1 LKYFAIPMKTLRW
14 IVLLFISYSAKSQ
27 VINVW
32 DGENGDINN
41 CEFQY
46 GQADNLNAHSG
57 QWCFKA
63 TPDAYH
69 QPVINLKCSNT
80 WRTDISEKDEIWFYA
95 KANKKGA
102 LTRLNF
108 SGWPN
113 VSRSVSIAPYIQDGY
128 LDTFYK
134 LIRIPIDSL
143 KTTNY
148 KLQSIEYLYLDTSS
162 VAGLIIYADDFS
174 AKVIKPDTVTSVTWL
189 SDNSV
194 KISVNR
200 SYDTSAVKVSSNYLL
215 SSNQDAN
222 YLSPIQPDKIGLH
235 YYVKTFDENVPNPLV
250 TYELFLQFPFHL
262 QKGKDYQLTVN
273 NIRNRS
279 GIDFNQPIKISF
291 NYNDLTAI
299 NHSVKVN
306 QVGYLSNGPKYAAI
320 GNYLG
325 SAGVLECNPSAF
337 EIWDAAINQK
347 VYSGTPVFRAYDL
360 SLSGEKIY
368 ECDFS
373 AFKTWG
379 RYFIYVPGI
388 GRSYEFVIGD
398 TVYNQTYYTAMR
410 AFYYQRCGTALT
422 TPYADARW
430 THSICHNRDGIIHSS
445 WSYAHLYNN
454 EPINSIVNVNGGW
467 HDAGD
472 YGKYIPNGT
481 LSAWRL
487 FFMYELYP
495 ENFYDNELNI
505 PESGNGVPDIL
516 DELKWQID
524 GELNMQMPDGG
535 VSERVITTNWALCM
549 PDKDTVDRYLSEKTT
564 YTTAEYSA
572 IMAMAYRN
580 FKKYWPA
587 YADTCLARSKK
598 AFQFLLNHS
607 QSLPIGGY
615 TPAPGIG
622 SGPYVDSSG
631 DTDERAWAA
640 AELYK
645 STGDTFYQ
653 NKFLVYWSA
662 YSPFFGEWNPIEFHQ
677 IPASFAYAT
686 TSYPVDQNKVDAI
699 KNDFLNNY
707 IEAQLVPQ
715 TDQNYYRNANR
726 TDVPQWIGWGSFAQ
740 SSKYSWWFIVAHYL
754 SGNYLKADNRYITY
768 ALINLNTQLGLNPQ
782 DKTYITGVGYNNP
795 KNPCHRPS
803 IHDNVE
809 EPVPGI
815 PVFGPIGHLSEAN
828 VYDGAVESKENL
840 YPTGEYETDPYPIF
854 RKYFDCYQ
862 NVGMSEFSIGD
873 EAITASVFG
882 YFKNTLGYIA
892 LANNKIHLNAKP
904 LKSSVSLVW
913 NCIPETEKAV
923 AYQIERSKDGV
934 KFDVIYSVNV
944 ATANNS
950 KCQTLDKMPLTGDNF
965 YRLKLIVNKTT
976 PLFSNIEKVSFA
988 NDLNIKIYP
997 VPSKDMITVEWDA
1010 SLKKPMI
1017 QIMDESGKVFRT
1029 NASYF
1034 NCKAILDLSHLSKG
1048 LYFIQIISDS
1058 KSFADKV
1065 VRE

>member
-1 LKYFAIPMKTLRW
+1 MKTLQW
-14 IVLLFISYSAKSQ
+14 IVLILICQTAKSQ
-27 VINVW
+27 DINLW
-32 DGENGDINN
+32 DGEYGDINN

-46 GQADNLNAHSG
+46 GQADNSNSHSG

-63 TPDAYH
+63 MPDAYH

-113 VSRSVSIAPYIQDGY
+113 VSRSVSIAPYISDGY

-143 KTTNY
+143 KTSNY

-162 VAGLIIYADDFS
+162 VKGLIIYVDDFS
-174 AKVIKPDTVTSVTWL
+174 AKVIHPDSVIAITWL

-194 KISVNR
+194 KLSINR
-200 SYDTSAVKVSSNYLL
+200 SYDTSTVKLNSNYYLG
-215 SSNQDAN
+215 SSQDAN
-222 YLSPIQPDKIGLH
+222 YTSPVQPDKVGLH
-235 YYVKTFDENVPNPLV
+235 YYVKTFDENVPNPIV
-250 TYELFLQFPFHL
+250 TYELFLEFPYHL
-262 QKGKDYQLTVN
+262 QNKKDYVLTVN
-273 NIRNRS
+273 NVRNRS
-279 GIDFNQPIKISF
+279 GIDFNQPVTISF
-291 NYNDLTAI
+291 NYNDFTSI

-306 QVGYLSNGPKYAAI
+306 QVGYLPNGPKYATI

-325 SAGVLECNPSAF
+325 SAGVMECNPSTF
-337 EIWDAAINQK
+337 EIWDAAINQI
-347 VYSGTPVFRAYDL
+347 VYSGTPVFRAYDP

-388 GRSYEFVIGD
+388 GRSYEFVVGD
-398 TVYNQTYYTAMR
+398 TAYNQTYYTAMR
-410 AFYYQRCGTALT
+410 AFYYQRCGTALV
-422 TPYADARW
+422 TPYSDARW
-430 THSICHNRDGIIHSS
+430 AHPICHNNDGIIHSS
-445 WSYAHLYNN
+445 WTNSPLYNN
-454 EPINSIVNVNGGW
+454 EPVNSIVNVTGGW

-481 LSAWRL
+481 LAAWRL

-495 ENFYDNELNI
+495 GNFYDNELNI

-516 DELKWQID
+516 DELKWQMD
-524 GELNMQMPDGG
+524 GEMNMQMPDGG
-535 VSERVITTNWALCM
+535 VAERVITTNWALCT
-549 PDKDTVDRYLSEKTT
+549 PDKDTANRYLTEKTT

-572 IMAMAYRN
+572 IMAMAYRD
-580 FKKYWPA
+580 FKKYWPD
-587 YADTCLARSKK
+587 YADNCLARSKK
-598 AFQFLLNHS
+598 AFQFLLNHT
-607 QSLPIGGY
+607 QSLPVGGY

-622 SGPYVDSSG
+622 SGPYIDSSG

-640 AELYK
+640 AEIYK

-653 NKFLVYWSA
+653 NKFFDYWN
-662 YSPFFGEWNPIEFHQ
+662 YYTPFFGEWNLIEFHQ

-686 TSYPVDQNKVDAI
+686 TSFPVDQNKVDAI

-754 SGNYLKADNRYITY
+754 SGNYLKADNRYINY

-782 DKTYITGVGYNNP
+782 DKTYITGVGYNYP

-803 IHDNVE
+803 IHDGVV

-828 VYDGAVESKENL
+828 VYDGAVESKDNL

-892 LANNKIHLNAKP
+892 LANSRIHLEAKP
-904 LKSSVSLVW
+904 VKSTVSLKW
-913 NCIPETEKAV
+913 NCMPHDEKIK
-923 AYQIERSKDGV
+923 AYQIERSNDGD
-934 KFDVIYSVNV
+934 KFDVISSFSV
-944 ATANNS
+944 ASANSDN
-950 KCQTLDKMPLTGDNF
+950 CETLDRMPITSDNY
-965 YRLKLIVNKTT
+965 YRLKVIRNDTS
-976 PLFSNIEKVSFA
+976 FYYSNVQKISFFNSTSIKV
-988 NDLNIKIYP
+988 YP
-997 VPSKDMITVEWDA
+997 IPSKNLVTIEWDQSLRKPAIITLDA
-1010 SLKKPMI
+1010 SGVMI
-1017 QIMDESGKVFRT
+1017 RPTIT
-1029 NASYF
+1029 YF
-1034 NCKAILDLSHLSKG
+1034 NYKANLDLSHFSKG
-1048 LYFIQIISDS
+1048 VYFIQVVSGNKRFIS
-1058 KSFADKV
+1058 KV
-1065 VRE
+1065 IRE